1 MNPGDLRHRITLQ
14 KYITT
19 TNEDNFA
26 TQKWQNVATV
36 WAAVENLYGREY
48 WEAAA
53 IQKEN
58 TVKFTIRYR
67 TDVDQTMRIVFGGK
81 IYNIVSVDNIKYRNK
96 LIEIKA
102 KELTQNEI

>member
-1 MNPGDLRHRITLQ
+1 MNPGDLRHRVTLQ
-14 KYITT
+14 KYVETTDEDGFITQT
-19 TNEDNFA
+19 
-26 TQKWQNVATV
+26 WQNIATV
-36 WAAVENLYGREY
+36 WASVENLYGREY

-67 TDVDQTMRIVFGGK
+67 ADIDQTMRIVFGGK

-102 KELTQNEI
+102 RELAQNEI